1 MPTVKKKLLKGLPA
15 PTTGAHETSTLT
27 ARQFIDRLKQY
38 QSDDE
43 LEKISRYFK
52 SGEGQYAE
60 GDQFM
65 GIKMGVLFS
74 LAKEFA
80 GMPVPELEKLL
91 ENKIHEIRAGAISIM
106 DKESRSKSI
115 SQERLKEMF
124 NLYLQR
130 HDRINNWDPVD
141 LGCLNLTGKFLFDKP
156 RTVLYKLAKS
166 KNVWER
172 RSAIVSTTYFI
183 RQNDTDDTFALA
195 EILVD
200 DKEDLVHKGTG
211 WMLRFAGDKKP
222 GQLLAF
228 LDKHAA
234 RMPRTLLRY
243 AIEKLEKKK
252 RDHYLNLKKAPVKS
266 KH

>member
-1 MPTVKKKLLKGLPA
+1 MATTKQKTPKGSSDVAIGA
-15 PTTGAHETSTLT
+15 PVPGTLT
-27 ARQFIDRLKQY
+27 AKRFIERMKQY

-43 LEKISRYFK
+43 LKKISRYFK

-80 GMPVPELEKLL
+80 GMPVPELEKLF
-91 ENKIHEIRAGAISIM
+91 ESSIHEIRAGAVSIM
-106 DKESRSKSI
+106 DKESRSKKVG
-115 SQERLKEMF
+115 QQRLKEMF
-124 NLYLQR
+124 DLYLRR
-130 HDRINNWDPVD
+130 HDRINNWDLVD
-141 LGCLNLTGKFLFDKP
+141 LGCLNLTGRYLFDKP
-156 RTVLYKLAKS
+156 RTILYKLARS

-183 RQNDTDDTFALA
+183 RQDDTGDTFAIA
-195 EILVD
+195 EMLVN

-234 RMPRTLLRY
+234 RMPRTMLRY
-243 AIEKLEKKK
+243 AIEKLDRKK
-252 RDHYLNLKKAPVKS
+252 RDHYLNLKKTVI
-266 KH
+266 